1 MAQNIPAYRKLGIQG
16 YSMPSMSFSNLKEQA
31 NMFHELN
38 DKIGAVV
45 SYANEQISVEQKLA
59 GQEYAVG
66 NPITMKQYYDA
77 NPTEIAKQIEAKGG
91 NDRTVRGQAI
101 KATLIELLS
110 TDVIIEANSH
120 IGKIYDDAV
129 TNNITIEELEN
140 KLNGAIDGY
149 YKSIVSI
156 SPEAGI
162 KIKAQLGIKAN
173 TYHRNYA
180 NKLLDKAL
188 VAKQAKLI
196 SNSYAEMEDI
206 PEIIRAGA
214 LDVVLK
220 DGTTVTFDIDTQLN
234 ASKLLITNTMTDN
247 QFSESQIKSFETA
260 WDTAVIEGKR
270 NFLEDIQRD
279 LYPDEKGMDFL
290 YLVQEEFLGI
300 DDLEDG
306 PAKNKLLQAQGIFN
320 SLEDKETIYTNIMN
334 QINAHQTRVGILDG
348 QIAKA
353 EKTFL
358 NKKTNEFNVAMVNGD
373 LTKAREV
380 VEFLAT
386 NPVYATEV
394 GTLLEILQKS
404 DAIGFNTPN
413 LEDKVRTQILTGSV
427 NVYDIYQLIESNDD
441 GFFGS
446 GTLKLETIN
455 TLVKES
461 IASNKANVT
470 RAMKI
475 VKGHIKNMPQD
486 INDADTWNAEN
497 KVAMQLY
504 ERISIA
510 IIEEQMK
517 YEDNI
522 LEEGEAD
529 NPFNPKEFVLNMID
543 TELKILDETGIKET
557 ISSITDELKNN
568 IGDEELTLDV
578 GGTQI
583 KLVPITKDITPKQ
596 IDQWIKVLE
605 YDLSATKDKNR
616 ILITEDNGYTDWTK
630 NRIKYDVIHMI
641 DNLKTLKA
649 QLAQF

>member
-1 MAQNIPAYRKLGIQG
+1 
-16 YSMPSMSFSNLKEQA
+16 
-31 NMFHELN
+31 
-38 DKIGAVV
+38 
-45 SYANEQISVEQKLA
+45 
-59 GQEYAVG
+59 
-66 NPITMKQYYDA
+66 
-77 NPTEIAKQIEAKGG
+77 
-91 NDRTVRGQAI
+91 
-101 KATLIELLS
+101 
-110 TDVIIEANSH
+110 
-120 IGKIYDDAV
+120 
-129 TNNITIEELEN
+129 
-140 KLNGAIDGY
+140 
-149 YKSIVSI
+149 
-156 SPEAGI
+156 
-162 KIKAQLGIKAN
+162 
-173 TYHRNYA
+173 
-180 NKLLDKAL
+180 
-188 VAKQAKLI
+188 
-196 SNSYAEMEDI
+196 
-206 PEIIRAGA
+206 
-214 LDVVLK
+214 
-220 DGTTVTFDIDTQLN
+220 
-234 ASKLLITNTMTDN
+234 
-247 QFSESQIKSFETA
+247 
-260 WDTAVIEGKR
+260 
-270 NFLEDIQRD
+270 
-279 LYPDEKGMDFL
+279 
-290 YLVQEEFLGI
+290 
-300 DDLEDG
+300 
-306 PAKNKLLQAQGIFN
+306 
-320 SLEDKETIYTNIMN
+320 
-334 QINAHQTRVGILDG
+334 
-348 QIAKA
+348 
-353 EKTFL
+353 
-358 NKKTNEFNVAMVNGD
+358 MVNGD

-380 VEFLAT
+380 VEFLSINKA
-386 NPVYATEV
+386 YATEV

-413 LEDKVRTQILTGSV
+413 LEDKVRSQILTGSV

>member
-1 MAQNIPAYRKLGIQG
+1 MAQNIPAYRKIGIQG

-66 NPITMKQYYDA
+66 NPITIDQYYDA
-77 NPTEIAKQIEAKGG
+77 NPTEIAKQIEEKGG

-180 NKLLDKAL
+180 TKLLNEHL

-196 SNSYAEMEDI
+196 SNGYAEMEDI

-214 LDVVLK
+214 SEIKLP

-234 ASKLLITNTMTDN
+234 ASKLVITNTMIAN
-247 QFSESQIKSFETA
+247 QFSESQIKSFESS
-260 WDTAVIEGKR
+260 WDTAVIEGKK
-270 NFLEDIQRD
+270 NFLQDIQRD

-300 DDLEDG
+300 NDMEDG

-353 EKTFL
+353 ETDHL
-358 NKKTNEFNVAMVNGD
+358 NKKLMEFHISMRSGEID
-373 LTKAREV
+373 KSW
-380 VEFLAT
+380 
-386 NPVYATEV
+386 
-394 GTLLEILQKS
+394 EILQELSLNKAYEKEVETLTKS
-404 DAIGFNTPN
+404 MQTSSLLGWNTPR
-413 LEDKVRTQILTGSV
+413 LEDEIRQKITVGSV
-427 NVYDIYQLIESNDD
+427 NLFDIYAYTTGDHPGGQLRLATAN
-441 GFFGS
+441 
-446 GTLKLETIN
+446 KLASEAKSAN
-455 TLVKES
+455 TGNIITAMTVVK
-461 IASNKANVT
+461 ATV
-470 RAMKI
+470 R
-475 VKGHIKNMPQD
+475 NMPENLD
-486 INDADTWNAEN
+486 DRDSWNTEE
-497 KVAMQLY
+497 KIAMQLY
-504 ERISIA
+504 ERINQA
-510 IIEEQMK
+510 LVMEQMK

-522 LEEGEAD
+522 LEDEEVD
-529 NPFNPKEFVLNMID
+529 NPFRPKEFVLDMIK
-543 TELKILDETGIKET
+543 EEKKILEETGIKET

-568 IGDEELTLDV
+568 IGDERVYLDV
-578 GGTQI
+578 GGTAI
-583 KLVPITKDITPKQ
+583 KLMPITKDITPKE
-596 IDQWIKVLE
+596 IDQWIDVLE
-605 YDLSATKDKNR
+605 HDLDQNKDKNR
-616 ILITEDNGYTDWTK
+616 ILITEDNGYTKWNTV
-630 NRIKYDVIHMI
+630 KYKVQFMI
-641 DNLKTLKA
+641 ENLKTLKA

>member
-45 SYANEQISVEQKLA
+45 SYANEQISAEQKLA

-66 NPITMKQYYDA
+66 NPITIDQYYDA

-91 NDRTVRGQAI
+91 NDRTVRGQAV

-188 VAKQAKLI
+188 VAKQAKLL
-196 SNSYAEMEDI
+196 SNGYAEMEDI

-214 LDVVLK
+214 LNVELN
-220 DGTTVTFDIDTQLN
+220 DGTTATVNIDTQLN
-234 ASKLLITNTMTDN
+234 RLKFAITETMIAN
-247 QFSESQIKSFETA
+247 QFSESQIKSFESA

-334 QINAHQTRVGILDG
+334 QINANQTRVGILAG

-413 LEDKVRTQILTGSV
+413 LEDKVRTQILTSSV
-427 NVYDIYQLIESNDD
+427 NVYDIYQLIENNDD
-441 GFFGS
+441 NVFGS

-455 TLVKES
+455 TLIKEAKS
-461 IASNKANVT
+461 ANT
-470 RAMKI
+470 GNIITAMTI
-475 VKGHIKNMPQD
+475 VKATIKNMPED
-486 INDADTWNAEN
+486 PDDRDSWNTEE
-497 KVAMQLY
+497 KIAMQLY
-504 ERISIA
+504 ERIIQSLVM
-510 IIEEQMK
+510 EQTK
-517 YEDNI
+517 YEDLL

-529 NPFNPKEFVLNMID
+529 NPFNPKEFVLNMIK
-543 TELKILDETGIKET
+543 EEKKILKETGITET
-557 ISSITDELKNN
+557 ISSITNEFKNN

-596 IDQWIKVLE
+596 IDQWIDVLE
-605 YDLSATKDKNR
+605 YDLSTTKDKNR
-616 ILITEDNGYTDWTK
+616 ILITEDNGYKKWNTVK
-630 NRIKYDVIHMI
+630 YRIEFMI
-641 DNLKTLKA
+641 ENLKTLKA
-649 QLAQF
+649 QLAEVS